1 MKRALTIALAAAALV
16 AGGANAATF
25 TVVPDDAAALPSW
38 RLPNAPGAIIEPA
51 QISTPPAGRQV
62 LTYEQFLELW
72 RAAGG
77 TYDIP
82 WEVLA
87 SIMQIESSF
96 GQDMGP
102 SSAGAVG
109 WMQFLPSTWHDWGV
123 DGNGDGIAD
132 PWNAT
137 DAVYSAA
144 RYLAAS
150 GAHEDLPRAV
160 FSYNHSQD
168 YVDAVLAG
176 AARFAADPLG
186 AGFGLLALQP
196 EGPTPEELEAQL
208 AGARDTV
215 ATIAARITELEAGL
229 ERGGWDLVAAE
240 QTVRDAA
247 TQAGDAFDRARAQLE
262 TLTGEQAALGEQLAL
277 AGEELAQAA
286 AEVTRL
292 EQELA
297 LAHAQ
302 LGSGSLDGL
311 LPPAPTEAAQ
321 RVVDHALA
329 QIGVPYRWGGNHGFS
344 LDQMASLEPD
354 LGNGFDCSSLIAW
367 SYAKGASLYVGDW
380 TGAQWELGAAAPGAT
395 RGKGPAQGG
404 AEPPGGYLA
413 GDLIFFNDTDHVAL
427 ALGND
432 LFVHAPRTGDVVRI
446 ARLSTYSQV
455 WGWVRY
461 SQVSGIGEAPDEGRL
476 FAIVTDPTGGADL
489 PEDEGIVLFSR

>member
-1 MKRALTIALAAAALV
+1 MRRALAIALAAAAAL
-16 AGGANAATF
+16 AGGSSAATF
-25 TVVPDDAAALPSW
+25 TIVSDDAASLPAWSV
-38 RLPNAPGAIIEPA
+38 PNAPGTIIEPVEL
-51 QISTPPAGRQV
+51 STPPAERQV
-62 LTYEQFLELW
+62 LSYEQLLELW
-72 RAAGG
+72 RAAGAA
-77 TYDIP
+77 YEIP

-87 SIMQIESSF
+87 SIMRIESSF

-109 WMQFLPSTWHDWGV
+109 RMQFLPSTWHDWGV

-150 GAHEDLPRAV
+150 GAHEDLPAAV

-186 AGFGLLALQP
+186 AGFGLLAVQP
-196 EGPTPEELEAQL
+196 EGPTPEELEAELL
-208 AGARDTV
+208 AAGDRTGELS
-215 ATIAARITELEAGL
+215 ARIAELEAEL

-240 QTVRDAA
+240 QAVAEAA
-247 TQAGDAFDRARAQLE
+247 TRSGVAFEQAQARLADATAVQAARE
-262 TLTGEQAALGEQLAL
+262 AALGQASD
-277 AGEELAQAA
+277 ELAQAE

-297 LAHAQ
+297 LARAE

-321 RVVDHALA
+321 GVVDYALA

-344 LDQMASLEPD
+344 LDQMASSEPRLE
-354 LGNGFDCSSLIAW
+354 NGFDCSSLVAW
-367 SYAKGASLYVGDW
+367 SYANGAGLYVGDW
-380 TGAQWELGAAAPGAT
+380 TGAQWELAAGAPGAT
-395 RGKGPAQGG
+395 RGQGPAQGG
-404 AEPPGGYLA
+404 GDPPGGYLP
-413 GDLIFFNDTDHVAL
+413 GDVIFFNDTDHVAI

-432 LFVHAPRTGDVVRI
+432 LFVHAPRTGDVVRV
-446 ARLSTYSQV
+446 ARLSTYGPV
-455 WGWVRY
+455 WGWARY
-461 SQVSGIGEAPDEGRL
+461 SQVSGIGDVPDTGRL
-476 FAIVTDPTGGADL
+476 FTVVTDPSAGADL
-489 PEDEGIVLFSR
+489 AEDEGLVLFSR

>member
-1 MKRALTIALAAAALV
+1 MRTTLLTIAVAAAL
-16 AGGANAATF
+16 AGPAHAVTF
-25 TVVPDDAAALPSW
+25 TVAGDDTGALPTW
-38 RLPNAPGAIIEPA
+38 RSPNAPGSIIEPA
-51 QISTPPAGRQV
+51 QISTPPAEHQV

-72 RAAGG
+72 RAAGRE
-77 TYDIP
+77 YDIP

-186 AGFGLLALQP
+186 AGFGLLTLQP
-196 EGPTPEELEAQL
+196 VGPTPEELEAQL
-208 AGARDTV
+208 AAARGTV
-215 ATIAARITELEAGL
+215 ASVAARIEEIQAWL
-229 ERGGWDLVAAE
+229 ERGSWDLVAAE
-240 QTVRDAA
+240 QAVRDAA
-247 TQAGDAFDRARAQLE
+247 TRAGDAFNRARAQLE

-277 AGEELAQAA
+277 AGEELAQAEA
-286 AEVTRL
+286 GVASL
-292 EQELA
+292 EQDLA

-302 LGSGSLDGL
+302 LGAGSLDGL
-311 LPPAPTEAAQ
+311 LPSAPTEAAQ
-321 RVVDHALA
+321 RVVDRALA

-354 LGNGFDCSSLIAW
+354 VGNGFDCSSLIAW
-367 SYAKGASLYVGDW
+367 SYAQGANLYVGDW

-461 SQVSGIGEAPDEGRL
+461 SQVSGIGAAPDGGRL
-476 FAIVTDPTGGADL
+476 FAIVTDPAGGADL